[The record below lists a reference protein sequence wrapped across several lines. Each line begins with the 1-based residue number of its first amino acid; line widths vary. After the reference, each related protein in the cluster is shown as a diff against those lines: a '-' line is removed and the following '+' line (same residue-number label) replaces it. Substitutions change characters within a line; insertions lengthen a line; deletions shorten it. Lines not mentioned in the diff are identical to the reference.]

1 MPMIDVHADAG
12 IFCDKHQLAQDLARA
27 AHANTQPTSPPRPRA
42 GLSAGDAR
50 HA

>member
-1 MPMIDVHADAG
+1 MIDVHADAG

-27 AHANTQPTSPPRPRA
+27 GHAKTQADIAAQARA

>member
-1 MPMIDVHADAG
+1 MIDVHADAG

-27 AHANTQPTSPPRPRA
+27 GHANTRPTSPPIPA
-42 GLSAGDAR
+42 LGLSACDAR

>member
-1 MPMIDVHADAG
+1 MPMIDVNADAG
-12 IFCDKHQLAQDLARA
+12 IFCDKHQLAQDLAHA
-27 AHANTQPTSPPRPRA
+27 GHANAQADIAAQAHA